1 MLFLVGRGGGGCF
14 CLLSPRWF
22 GFSLER
28 LGQGYV
34 LPRQGSLLG
43 NSPTQ
48 LLTSGRMLNSVL
60 LQRYCFTSVEV
71 LILCTTVRLYDLE
84 ILGFCLG

>member
-1 MLFLVGRGGGGCF
+1 M
-14 CLLSPRWF
+14 LSPRWF

-60 LQRYCFTSVEV
+60 LQRYCFMSVEV